1 MFSLI
6 ASVLFRPS
14 AAVSK
19 SVNAVKASVT
29 DFDPRKVVGMIFSCA
44 CVRMRACVPVRVQ
57 PLVSIFVCLLIQL
70 VSDFKVSGLQLR
82 RQMRPERDR
91 AGLGTSDS
99 HGSFFF
105 VFLLCGIDNLTH
117 NHQWHGFW
125 LPQVCVFAFLLAFII
140 FQLISCSQ

>member
-44 CVRMRACVPVRVQ
+44 RAFCVRTCVPVRVQ
-57 PLVSIFVCLLIQL
+57 PHLFEYLFVCLFNWSLI
-70 VSDFKVSGLQLR
+70 
-82 RQMRPERDR
+82 
-91 AGLGTSDS
+91 
-99 HGSFFF
+99 
-105 VFLLCGIDNLTH
+105 
-117 NHQWHGFW
+117 
-125 LPQVCVFAFLLAFII
+125 
-140 FQLISCSQ
+140 

>member
-44 CVRMRACVPVRVQ
+44 RRFACVRAYLCVCSHTC
-57 PLVSIFVCLLIQL
+57 LSICLFVYSI
-70 VSDFKVSGLQLR
+70 GL
-82 RQMRPERDR
+82 
-91 AGLGTSDS
+91 
-99 HGSFFF
+99 
-105 VFLLCGIDNLTH
+105 
-117 NHQWHGFW
+117 
-125 LPQVCVFAFLLAFII
+125 
-140 FQLISCSQ
+140 